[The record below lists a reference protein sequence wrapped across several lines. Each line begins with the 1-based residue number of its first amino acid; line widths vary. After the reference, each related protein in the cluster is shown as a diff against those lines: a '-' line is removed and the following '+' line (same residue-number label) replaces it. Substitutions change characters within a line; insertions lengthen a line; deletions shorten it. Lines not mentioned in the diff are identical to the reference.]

1 MTIKLPLLFAVFP
14 AYQAWD
20 LYQLATSAAPTYH
33 WVAEAAATVA
43 FIVILS
49 LVIRDRKQAANALE
63 VLSNSAEASARALV
77 ERNQGAQQSTK
88 DFLQSMQDQFDAWS
102 LTPAEKDVA
111 LLLVKGLS
119 LEEIARVRESGAKT
133 VRQHAA
139 NVYAKAKLEGRHQL
153 AAYFFEDLLAPVG
166 PHVACASA
174 MPQ

>member
-1 MTIKLPLLFAVFP
+1 MTIKLPLLLAVFP

-20 LYQLATSAAPTYH
+20 LYQLAVSAVPTYH
-33 WVAEAAATVA
+33 WVTEATATAA
-43 FIVILS
+43 FIAILY
-49 LVIRDRKQAANALE
+49 LVIRDRKQASQAFDTLKK
-63 VLSNSAEASARALV
+63 SADASARALI
-77 ERNQGAQQSTK
+77 ERNEGAQQSTR

-153 AAYFFEDLLAPVG
+153 AAYFFEDLLAPVTT
-166 PHVACASA
+166 PVNR
-174 MPQ
+174 